1 MGKKS
6 AYHFYPGIMTRVVVS
21 LVSVYENVATISHQG
36 LCAQLAFESVYAWG
50 VIGGGHVVKCAST
63 DQFG

>member
-21 LVSVYENVATISHQG
+21 PVSVYENVATLSHQG
-36 LCAQLAFESVYAWG
+36 LYVKLAFESVYVG
-50 VIGGGHVVKCAST
+50 VTGGGHVVKCAST